1 MFSIF
6 PTDKD
11 EFTRVAVLSRGLRVK
26 LASFRDDSG
35 TVAMVFGLASMGI
48 VMFVGA
54 AVDMGR
60 WLHAHSQTKAAV
72 DSAVLAGA
80 RTLQVTGGDTAAA
93 LLSARNYYKSNVKHR
108 IKVQSDTIDFAVDA
122 NAKSVT
128 AEGTAYIS
136 TPFLGIARIKRL
148 ALWNESAGEG
158 SSASSEIG
166 SGTEQQIEISI
177 MLDTTGSM
185 QGQKLTDLKAAAKD
199 LLDILLAEGRDNVR
213 IALAPFAES
222 VRPGNSYLTQVRGAR
237 ASTLRLRDRSGRMQ
251 TYTLTSCVSERSGAN
266 AYTDASPDAYNPAGA
281 VYTRSGSCTPGASIV
296 PLTTDKA
303 RLTATI
309 DSLTASGTTAGH
321 IGTAWAWYLL
331 SPNWSNVWTGS
342 HTPGSYGDSNVRKIA
357 ILMTDGEYNTQY
369 DAAGILT
376 SVNSTAPVNGYSDN
390 QARTLCSGMKQNG
403 IEVYTVG
410 FALDNNNA
418 IETLEQCASSDS
430 TAYLAEDGTQLR
442 NVFRDIAIKLS
453 PLHLTN

>member
-1 MFSIF
+1 MFLSSCKSRAVIWISAAF
-6 PTDKD
+6 
-11 EFTRVAVLSRGLRVK
+11 ERATRSG
-26 LASFRDDSG
+26 LASMNDDKG
-35 TVAMVFGLASMGI
+35 TVAMVFGLAAMAI
-48 VMFVGA
+48 VLFVGA

-60 WLHAHSQTKAAV
+60 WLHAHSHTKAAI

-93 LLSARNYYKSNVKHR
+93 LVSARSYYKSNVQNR
-108 IKVQSDTIDFAVDA
+108 IKVQSDTIDFTVSDSNKA
-122 NAKSVT
+122 VT
-128 AEGTAYIS
+128 AAGTAYIR

-148 ALWNESAGEG
+148 ALWNDSAAEA

-166 SGTEQQIEISI
+166 SGRQQQIEISI

-185 QGQKLTDLKAAAKD
+185 KGQKLTDLKAAAKD
-199 LLDILLAEGRDNVR
+199 LFDIMLTEGRDNVR

-222 VRPGNSYLTQVRGAR
+222 VRPGSAYLAQVRGSPS
-237 ASTLRLRDRSGRMQ
+237 STVRVRDASGRQQ
-251 TYTLTSCVSERSGAN
+251 TFTLTSCASERTGSQ
-266 AYTDASPDAYNPAGA
+266 AYTDASPAYDRVGA
-281 VYTRSGSCTPGASIV
+281 VYTRSGNCTPGASVV

-303 RLTATI
+303 RLVATI

-331 SPNWSNVWTGS
+331 SPNWSNIWTGS
-342 HTPGSYGDSNVRKIA
+342 STPGSYSDTNVRKIA

-369 DAAGILT
+369 DSAGILT
-376 SVNSTAPVNGYSDN
+376 SVNSTAPVNGSSN
-390 QARTLCSGMKQNG
+390 TQARTLCSGMKESG

-410 FALDNNNA
+410 FALDNSSA
-418 IETLEQCASSDS
+418 IETLEHCATSDS
-430 TAYLAEDGTQLR
+430 TSYLAEDGAQLR

>member
-1 MFSIF
+1 MFFSSS
-6 PTDKD
+6 KC
-11 EFTRVAVLSRGLRVK
+11 RGNLRTSSTLARALRTK
-26 LASFRDDSG
+26 LERLGDDRG
-35 TVAMVFGLASMGI
+35 TVAMVFGLAAMGI

-60 WLHAHSQTKAAV
+60 WLHAHSQTRAAV

-80 RTLQVTGGDTAAA
+80 RTLQVTGGDTSAA
-93 LLSARNYYKSNVKHR
+93 LLSARSYYKSNVQSR
-108 IKVQSDTIDFAVDA
+108 IKVQSDTIDFVIDE
-122 NAKSVT
+122 NSQSVT
-128 AEGTAYIS
+128 AEGTAYIQ

-148 ALWNESAGEG
+148 ALWNDSAAEA

-166 SGTEQQIEISI
+166 SGTDQQIEISI

-185 QGQKLTDLKAAAKD
+185 QGQKLTDLKSAAKD
-199 LLDILLAEGRDNVR
+199 LLDILLVDGRDNVR
-213 IALAPFAES
+213 VALAPFAEG
-222 VRPGNSYLTQVRGAR
+222 VRPGSYLNQVRGAR
-237 ASTLRLRDRSGRMQ
+237 ASTLRLRDRSGRQQ
-251 TYTLTSCVSERSGAN
+251 TYALTSCVSERTGIDS
-266 AYTDASPDAYNPAGA
+266 YTDESPSSTPVGA
-281 VYTRSGSCTPGASIV
+281 VYTKSGTCTTGTNLV

-303 RLTATI
+303 RLVSTI
-309 DSLTASGTTAGH
+309 DSFTASGSTAGH

-331 SPNWSNVWTGS
+331 SPKWSDIWTGNS
-342 HTPGSYGDSNVRKIA
+342 TPGNYNDTNVRKIA

-369 DAAGILT
+369 DSAGIMT
-376 SVNSTAPVNGYSDN
+376 STNSTTPANGYSDG
-390 QARTLCSGMKQNG
+390 QARTLCSGMKQSG

-410 FALDNNNA
+410 FALDNDNA

-430 TAYLAEDGTQLR
+430 TAYLAQDGAQLR

>member
-1 MFSIF
+1 MFLSSCKNRAVVGIAASIGH
-6 PTDKD
+6 
-11 EFTRVAVLSRGLRVK
+11 AAHIK
-26 LASFRDDSG
+26 LASFKDDRG
-35 TVAMVFGLASMGI
+35 TVAMIFGLVAMAI
-48 VMFVGA
+48 VLFVGA

-60 WLHAHSQTKAAV
+60 WLHAHSHTKAAV

-93 LLSARNYYKSNVKHR
+93 LLAARSYYKSNVQKR
-108 IKVQSDTIDFAVDA
+108 IKVMSDTIDFVVGGD
-122 NAKSVT
+122 NKSVT
-128 AEGTAYIS
+128 AEGTAYIR

-148 ALWNESAGEG
+148 ALWNDSGAEAA
-158 SSASSEIG
+158 SASSEIG
-166 SGTEQQIEISI
+166 SGTDQQIEISI

-199 LLDILLAEGRDNVR
+199 LLDIMLAEGRDNVR

-222 VRPGNSYLTQVRGAR
+222 VRPGTYLSQVRGSR
-237 ASTLRLRDRSGRMQ
+237 SSTVRVRDSSGRQQ
-251 TYTLTSCVSERSGAN
+251 TYALTSCVSERTGSD
-266 AYTDASPDAYNPAGA
+266 AYTDASPDASRVGA
-281 VYTRSGSCTPGASIV
+281 VYTRSGNCTPGASIV

-309 DSLTASGTTAGH
+309 NGLTASGTTAGH

-331 SPNWSNVWTGS
+331 SPNWSNVWTGGS
-342 HTPGSYGDSNVRKIA
+342 TPGSYDDTNVRKIA

-376 SVNSTAPVNGYSDN
+376 SVNSTNPVNGYSNN
-390 QARTLCSGMKQNG
+390 QARTLCSGMKESG

-410 FALDNNNA
+410 FALDNANA
-418 IETLEQCASSDS
+418 IETLEQCATSDS
-430 TAYLAEDGTQLR
+430 TSYLAEDGAQLR